1 MNSELERT
9 IVEIVSYAGDAKS
22 DFIETIN
29 NLIENKDI
37 NETQKVYEAGCESF
51 HKAHS
56 AHMAILQKFASG
68 ESIDGGILLIH
79 AECQLMSAEDF
90 MTLASQAIEV
100 RKKINDK

>member
-22 DFIETIN
+22 DFIEVIN
-29 NLIENKDI
+29 DLIENKDI
-37 NETQKVYEAGCESF
+37 SEAQRVYDAGCKSYQ
-51 HKAHS
+51 KAHS

-68 ESIDGGILLIH
+68 ETIDGGILLIH
-79 AECQLMSAEDF
+79 GECQLMSAEDF

-100 RKKINDK
+100 RKKIND